1 MRTRP
6 LLNLV
11 LHDEALT
18 RGLGDAEAR
27 ILVEWLAGWAELIIT
42 DSADETLATTR
53 VEQLRR
59 RGRAI
64 RSFIELWCHQQDC
77 GAATQLAASE
87 RFHWPLPDEADA
99 DPWELMHRILD
110 WEDHRLH
117 AA

>member
-27 ILVEWLAGWAELIIT
+27 VLVEWLASWAEQIIG
-42 DSADETLATTR
+42 DSADEALAAGR
-53 VEQLRR
+53 VEQLRH
-59 RGRAI
+59 RGRSI
-64 RSFIELWCHQQDC
+64 RCFVELWCHRQDC
-77 GAATQLAASE
+77 GAATQLAATE
-87 RFHWPLPDEADA
+87 QFQWPLPDETDA

-110 WEDHRLH
+110 WEEHRLH